1 MAARTQANG
10 DRQLRKNCLYRDDM
24 KAGYTANLHNEGSR
38 RDGDSRRGRLGEFG
52 LLARVRVSNR
62 FDKENIHVAQ

>member
-10 DRQLRKNCLYRDDM
+10 DRQLRKNCLYQDDM
-24 KAGYTANLHNEGSR
+24 KAGYTANVHNEGSR

-52 LLARVRVSNR
+52 LLPG
-62 FDKENIHVAQ
+62 